1 MEGFL
6 QAFAAVLLAVI
17 LGLVLAKQSKDWAVL
32 LTTGV
37 SCMVLAVGAVYLQ
50 PVLDFVRELQTLSGL
65 DPQMLTVVLKA
76 VGIGLISEIAA
87 LICLDAGN
95 AALGK
100 GIQIQSLARSVVW
113 NSTLSS
119 VSSVTVLASIS
130 LAHT

>member
-100 GIQIQSLARSVVW
+100 GIQILA
-113 NSTLSS
+113 
-119 VSSVTVLASIS
+119 SVTVLWLS
-130 LAHT
+130 LPLMRALLELVQKILGEL

>member
-6 QAFAAVLLAVI
+6 QASAAVLLAVI

-100 GIQIQSLARSVVW
+100 GIQILASL
-113 NSTLSS
+113 
-119 VSSVTVLASIS
+119 TVLWLS
-130 LAHT
+130 LPLMRALLELVQKILGEL

>member
-100 GIQIQSLARSVVW
+100 GIQILA
-113 NSTLSS
+113 
-119 VSSVTVLASIS
+119 SVTVLWLS
-130 LAHT
+130 LPLMRALFELVQKILGEL

>member
-50 PVLDFVRELQTLSGL
+50 PVLDFVRELQALSGL

-100 GIQIQSLARSVVW
+100 GIQILASL
-113 NSTLSS
+113 
-119 VSSVTVLASIS
+119 TVLWLS
-130 LAHT
+130 LPLMRALLELVQKILGEL

>member
-100 GIQIQSLARSVVW
+100 GIQILASL
-113 NSTLSS
+113 
-119 VSSVTVLASIS
+119 TVLWLS
-130 LAHT
+130 LPLMRALLELVQKILGEL

>member
-65 DPQMLTVVLKA
+65 DPQMLSVVLKA

-100 GIQIQSLARSVVW
+100 GIQILASL
-113 NSTLSS
+113 
-119 VSSVTVLASIS
+119 TVLWLS
-130 LAHT
+130 LPLMRALLELVQKILGEL

>member
-6 QAFAAVLLAVI
+6 QAIAAVLLAVI

-100 GIQIQSLARSVVW
+100 GIQILASL
-113 NSTLSS
+113 
-119 VSSVTVLASIS
+119 TVLWLS
-130 LAHT
+130 LPLMRALLELVQKILGEL

>member
-100 GIQIQSLARSVVW
+100 GIQILASL
-113 NSTLSS
+113 
-119 VSSVTVLASIS
+119 TVLWLS
-130 LAHT
+130 LPLMRALLELVQKILGEI

>member
-17 LGLVLAKQSKDWAVL
+17 LGLVLAKQSTDWAVL

-100 GIQIQSLARSVVW
+100 GIQILASL
-113 NSTLSS
+113 
-119 VSSVTVLASIS
+119 TVLWLS
-130 LAHT
+130 LPLMRALLELVQKILGEL

>member
-50 PVLDFVRELQTLSGL
+50 PVLDFVRELQILSGL

-100 GIQIQSLARSVVW
+100 GIQILASL
-113 NSTLSS
+113 
-119 VSSVTVLASIS
+119 TVLWLS
-130 LAHT
+130 LPLMRALLELVQKILGEL

>member
-17 LGLVLAKQSKDWAVL
+17 LGLVLAIQSKDWAVL

-100 GIQIQSLARSVVW
+100 GIQILASL
-113 NSTLSS
+113 
-119 VSSVTVLASIS
+119 TVLWLS
-130 LAHT
+130 LPLMRALLELVQKILGEI

>member
-6 QAFAAVLLAVI
+6 QALAAVLLAVI

-100 GIQIQSLARSVVW
+100 GIQILASL
-113 NSTLSS
+113 
-119 VSSVTVLASIS
+119 TVLWLS
-130 LAHT
+130 LPLMRALLELVQKILGEL

>member
-50 PVLDFVRELQTLSGL
+50 PVLDFVRELQTLSEL

-100 GIQIQSLARSVVW
+100 GIQILASL
-113 NSTLSS
+113 
-119 VSSVTVLASIS
+119 TVLWLS
-130 LAHT
+130 LPLMRALLELVQKILGEL

>member
-1 MEGFL
+1 
-6 QAFAAVLLAVI
+6 
-17 LGLVLAKQSKDWAVL
+17 
-32 LTTGV
+32 
-37 SCMVLAVGAVYLQ
+37 MVLAVGAVYLQ

-100 GIQIQSLARSVVW
+100 GIQILASL
-113 NSTLSS
+113 
-119 VSSVTVLASIS
+119 TVLWLS
-130 LAHT
+130 LPLMRALLELVQKILGEI